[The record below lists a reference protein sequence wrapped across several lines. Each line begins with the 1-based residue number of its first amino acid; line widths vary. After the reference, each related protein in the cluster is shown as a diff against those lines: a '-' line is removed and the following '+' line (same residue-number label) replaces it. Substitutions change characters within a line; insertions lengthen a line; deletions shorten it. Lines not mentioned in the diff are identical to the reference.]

1 MAYSYNDYSS
11 PANGFSVILD
21 YVATNDIYV
30 TITTGDTITQ
40 LTSSQF
46 TVAETS
52 VGTAFTV
59 TIDQTTFSSL
69 VGSTSTVRVGRST
82 SITSATRSFSDGS
95 VLKASDL
102 NTQNK
107 QFLLTIQE
115 SLDNAN
121 TALPIGTDNKFNA
134 GGRSIK
140 NLLTGSN
147 ENDAVTKQYVDALA
161 LFGGAN
167 AAIEPQSWEVSV
179 AGTGTGTNQTWT
191 NSADWSYILTAP
203 TPAGAADN
211 MYLVYVGGV
220 LQSPSQYSVVDA
232 NNQFTITIPGAG
244 QNGNATVAEGTL
256 ITIRNF
262 GATRNS
268 LITPFESDSVT
279 HVTLPLNGI
288 ANQTADYIQIK
299 DSSAVEK
306 FAVDV
311 DGAITIGGA
320 VVDDVNTTLVSKDSI
335 ELGDVAVSNHLKY
348 GASLTKAAGAA
359 KLDLQASATA
369 SSAVTDTAIEA
380 TFGLSSG
387 SMTTPFKLTYDGNV
401 ILSGGITAATGAIQA
416 SSITAATATITSAI
430 TAGATVNVGTIS
442 GSEYPVTLQEAG
454 IKTTKNIDLRE
465 SFSQSCITTTSSS
478 SSVGSG
484 LIGFNSNGN
493 IRIGRGGSGTSSGTS
508 VAYGGYGS
516 MSFADGENE
525 KLGPNITVDANQIA
539 FGGFKVINSQ
549 GGLANDTTTPA
560 RARYTGDGA
569 ADLAWS
575 SLGSNDLTCKKH
587 VEGLVSAGQTKVFWE
602 TTGGSWLFDSATYT
616 ALKFNAVPTFSR
628 NTLPTSWGY
637 NETTASVGA
646 GYPRDVGNV
655 YSQNSTVPA
664 TVNYGTAISL
674 GTAGGS
680 NTTWR
685 VELAHTRT
693 GGRTFGSVTYGLST
707 VSVILQE
714 RVNSAWVTLGTTT
727 VVDTLKIYY
736 VNVTVGA
743 TRLYRIAVK
752 SNRDGTSSLGTNV
765 NEAELASVTFKAEIL

>member
-11 PANGFSVILD
+11 PANGFSVVLD

-30 TITTGDTITQ
+30 TITTGDTITE

-59 TIDQTTFSSL
+59 TLNTEALAL
-69 VGSTSTVRVGRST
+69 VTGTSTVRVGRST

-134 GGRSIK
+134 GGRIIK
-140 NLLTGSN
+140 NLETGSN

-179 AGTGTGTNQTWT
+179 AGAGTNQTWT
-191 NSADWSYILTAP
+191 GSADWEYILTAP

-232 NNQFTITIPGAG
+232 NSQFTITIPGAG
-244 QNGNATVAEGTL
+244 QSGSATVAEGTL

-359 KLDLQASATA
+359 KLDLQASETA
-369 SSAVTDTAIEA
+369 SSAVTDTAIQA
-380 TFGLSSG
+380 TFGLSNG
-387 SMTTPFKLTYDGNV
+387 SLTTPFKLTYDGNV

-430 TAGATVNVGTIS
+430 TAGTTVNVGTIS

-465 SFSQSCITTTSSS
+465 AFSQSCITTTSSS
-478 SSVGSG
+478 STVGSG

-508 VAYGGYGS
+508 VSFGGYGS
-516 MSFADGENE
+516 MSFDNSGNE
-525 KLGPNITVDANQIA
+525 QLGPNITVDANQIA
-539 FGGFKVINSQ
+539 FGGFKVINTQ
-549 GGLANDTTTPA
+549 GGSATNTTTPA
-560 RARYTGDGA
+560 TARYTVDGA
-569 ADLAWS
+569 ADLVWS

-587 VEGLVSAGQTKVFWE
+587 VESYVSPKPIMVWQLG
-602 TTGGSWLFDSATYT
+602 TYT
-616 ALKFNAVPTFSR
+616 AQNQSP
-628 NTLPTSWGY
+628 
-637 NETTASVGA
+637 
-646 GYPRDVGNV
+646 NV
-655 YSQNSTVPA
+655 APFQ
-664 TVNYGTAISL
+664 
-674 GTAGGS
+674 
-680 NTTWR
+680 
-685 VELAHTRT
+685 
-693 GGRTFGSVTYGLST
+693 FGSVTYSRNTGTPGTSLSSFEFSNT
-707 VSVILQE
+707 DA
-714 RVNSAWVTLGTTT
+714 N
-727 VVDTLKIYY
+727 
-736 VNVTVGA
+736 NVGP
-743 TRLYRIAVK
+743 
-752 SNRDGTSSLGTNV
+752 GGPSSLGVIRVGIAANSNPGVGASNDYGTTITLKDSPDASSSRGEYCWKLTAKGNQVDLAVLKWQTYADPNWVDLSNSQVRSSGGNLTEVIAYLDMDGKDQEKVRLAAYGASNSWSLTNC
-765 NEAELASVTFKAEIL
+765 EVTVEVL